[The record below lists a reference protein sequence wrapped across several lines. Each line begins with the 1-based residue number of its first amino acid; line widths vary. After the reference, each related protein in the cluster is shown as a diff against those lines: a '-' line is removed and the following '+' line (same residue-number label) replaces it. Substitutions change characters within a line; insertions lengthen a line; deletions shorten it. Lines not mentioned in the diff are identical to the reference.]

1 MLPPG
6 GASGVSDRMA
16 ALSLEAVATPSEVT
30 ATPCP
35 SPRGVFDW

>member
-6 GASGVSDRMA
+6 GALEVADHMA
-16 ALSLEAVATPSEVT
+16 ALSLGAGATPSEVT

-35 SPRGVFDW
+35 SPRGVFDC